1 MSTAR
6 KRGILIGA
14 AVAVV
19 AIVLAGVVLLN
30 SGSTPDAA
38 AGESAPTTTAAP
50 GPKDMATKYV
60 LAFSS
65 HDAAS
70 AGKYTDNPAAATAA
84 ITDVYSGVS
93 QKAQA
98 SLTEVAP
105 AGAEATTSTGKF
117 HLVWSLSSGKW
128 DYDVPMELVRTGKDW
143 KVHWTPA
150 LLHPDLK
157 EGQRL
162 LLKTAGKQ
170 PAVVDRDGKA
180 LVGGDVTT
188 PLVPLLDSALTSA
201 KAQSSGD
208 AGFAIGIVDGA
219 GAVVKEVFTKAG
231 TGGEAKPAT
240 STVSLATQAA
250 AQAAVDSAGG
260 RPAVIISMKAN
271 GEITSAAR
279 NAAAAAKNTNP
290 FSGQFAPGSAF
301 KIATATAAL
310 ESGIGANDVRDCP
323 ETATIGQRTL
333 KNDGFGLPPSP
344 LHTAFARSCNT
355 TFGQIAADLP
365 ADGLKKAADQFGLNA
380 DFSIPGLTTEAG
392 KVEAADDKSQR
403 VEDGIGQ
410 GRVTV
415 SPFGAC
421 LMAATVAS
429 GKAVTPQLFTD
440 LPTEVGTGYKAPP
453 AGVLGPLR
461 SMMREVVTA
470 GTATGLAK
478 SGDVRGK
485 TGTAQFGSG
494 ENAHGWFVGYKG
506 DTAFVVF
513 MEGADSSKPAVSVA
527 AKFLG

>member
-6 KRGILIGA
+6 RRGILIGA

-19 AIVLAGVVLLN
+19 VVVLAGVVLLN
-30 SGSTPDAA
+30 SGSTPDSAS
-38 AGESAPTTTAAP
+38 GEPGPATTAP

-70 AGKYTDNPAAATAA
+70 AGKYTDNPQVATAA
-84 ITDVYSGVS
+84 ISDVYSSVS
-93 QKAQA
+93 AKVRAT
-98 SLTEVAP
+98 LTEVAP
-105 AGAEATTSTGKF
+105 AAAGATTSTGKF
-117 HLVWSLSSGKW
+117 HLVWSLTSEKW
-128 DYDVPMELVRTGKDW
+128 DYDVPIELVRSGNDW

-150 LLHPDLK
+150 LLHPELK
-157 EGQRL
+157 DGQRL

-188 PLVPLLDSALTSA
+188 PLVPLLDSALNSA

-219 GAVVKEVFTKAG
+219 GAVVKEVFTKEGSG
-231 TGGEAKPAT
+231 TVKPAT

-250 AQAAVDSAGG
+250 AQAAVDSAGD

-279 NAAAAAKNTNP
+279 NAAAAAKSTNP

-310 ESGIGANDVRDCP
+310 ESGIDANEARDCP
-323 ETATIGQRTL
+323 EVAQIGQRTL
-333 KNDGFGLPPSP
+333 KNDGFGYPNPIP
-344 LHTAFARSCNT
+344 LHQAFAKSCNT

-461 SMMREVVTA
+461 QMMREVVTG
-470 GTATGLAK
+470 GTATDLAK
-478 SGDVRGK
+478 SGEVRGK

-513 MEGADSSKPAVSVA
+513 MEGADSSKPAVKLA
-527 AKFLG
+527 AKFLS

>member
-1 MSTAR
+1 MSNAR
-6 KRGILIGA
+6 KRGILIGT

-19 AIVLAGVVLLN
+19 VLVLAGVVLLN

-38 AGESAPTTTAAP
+38 SGESAPATTAP

-65 HDAAS
+65 HDAAG
-70 AGKYTDNPAAATAA
+70 AGRYTDSPDAATAA
-84 ITDVYSGVS
+84 ISDVYSSVS
-93 QKAQA
+93 QKVQA
-98 SLTEVAP
+98 TLTEVAP
-105 AGAEATTSTGKF
+105 AAADAATGSGKF
-117 HLVWSLSSGKW
+117 HLVWSLAGGKW
-128 DYDVPMELVRTGKDW
+128 NYDVPIELVRAGKDW

-157 EGQRL
+157 DGQRL

-188 PLVPLLDSALTSA
+188 PLVPLLDSALNGA

-208 AGFAIGIVDGA
+208 AGFSIAIVDAA
-219 GAVVKEVFTKAG
+219 GAVVKDEFTKEGSG
-231 TGGEAKPAT
+231 TVKPAT

-250 AQAAVDSAGG
+250 AQAAVDSAGDK
-260 RPAVIISMKAN
+260 PAVIISMRAN

-310 ESGIGANDVRDCP
+310 ENGIGANDVRECP
-323 ETATIGQRTL
+323 EVATIGQRTL

-344 LHTAFARSCNT
+344 LHTTFARSCNT

-392 KVEAADDKSQR
+392 KVEAADSESQR

-440 LPTEVGTGYKAPP
+440 LPTDVGTGYKAPP

-461 SMMREVVTA
+461 QMMREVVTA
-470 GTATGLAK
+470 GTAKGLAG

-513 MEGADSSKPAVSVA
+513 MEGADSSKPAVGLA